1 MIGSPGL
8 PYGTYGTASPLNKTV
23 ALKTVDVSPFEQ
35 SLSLV
40 PPALSKSYPSETRI
54 VDSIR
59 LPNIFSSATA
69 ALRTRYTPADWSA
82 SNLYNYTEADSTRG
96 TSERVRSDAV
106 RLVGY
111 TYDKTNI
118 SQRESSQRLGERVSD
133 ITYWR
138 SELLQELDRMLAET
152 NRLDDSRRS
161 LEHALKETE
170 KPFHVSKECLYFR
183 ENRQGIDLV
192 RDKPEE
198 NLLREVDTI
207 RDCQHRMRNL
217 LDRVNLQLSR
227 NRAARQELEH
237 DTQNKNHALTID
249 HTAHSL
255 HNYSG
260 NITYFPG
267 IERVDQTVSVP
278 ENWAELTNRNI
289 QQSQTERTSSQR
301 LRAEV
306 EALLA
311 ATYQD
316 MWSAWSRANSGLT
329 LRSGELNDT
338 RNRLLEHRNKVQQ
351 EMNDLE
357 RQIDSLKKG
366 ILDKSLPLKV
376 VQSRLEGRTHR
387 PETELCRDPPQ
398 HRMVREVHEIS
409 ESVEALRQKL
419 QDAED
424 SLHRL
429 AQVRARLDHDIGV
442 KTNSLYIDRDK
453 CLGLRRSFPLS
464 QPHLIDFNL
473 Y

>member
-1 MIGSPGL
+1 MKKTSLERYNPFIYQHFETMIGSPGL

-40 PPALSKSYPSETRI
+40 PPALCKSYPSETRI

-82 SNLYNYTEADSTRG
+82 ICLILYAYDSIKLLFSTYLNALFICLSFLRMQLK
-96 TSERVRSDAV
+96 SILDYSLFYH
-106 RLVGY
+106 LVLCFLLLALLY

-183 ENRQGIDLV
+183 ENRQ
-192 RDKPEE
+192 DKPEE

-249 HTAHSL
+249 HTAHIRL
-255 HNYSG
+255 
-260 NITYFPG
+260 
-267 IERVDQTVSVP
+267 
-278 ENWAELTNRNI
+278 
-289 QQSQTERTSSQR
+289 ERTSSQR

-316 MWSAWSRANSGLT
+316 MWSAFSRANSGLT
-329 LRSGELNDT
+329 LRSAELNDT

-442 KTNSLYIDRDK
+442 KTNSLY
-453 CLGLRRSFPLS
+453 LAV
-464 QPHLIDFNL
+464 
-473 Y
+473 